1 MSFCFIFISP
11 FLFLYSCLVV
21 ENCDLIGWW
30 GGGRGGGGGGEDVVL
45 FDSFT
50 CNVIRE

>member
-21 ENCDLIGWW
+21 ENCDLIGRW
-30 GGGRGGGGGGEDVVL
+30 GGGGGGGEVGEGRMWFCSTRSHVML
-45 FDSFT
+45 
-50 CNVIRE
+50 

>member
-30 GGGRGGGGGGEDVVL
+30 GGGGGGEVGEGRMWFCSTRSHVML
-45 FDSFT
+45 
-50 CNVIRE
+50 